1 MNYIIENASPKDKE
15 EILALYNIQKGR
27 EFCPWDEHY
36 PTMNEVEFDLSR
48 DSLFIIRDNGQI
60 IAAASIDYDEQVEEL
75 ECWSKELM
83 PGAEMSRLAVMPE
96 YQNQGIARLLL
107 KHGMTV
113 LKERGYKSIHFL
125 VNKHNIKA
133 IKSYAAI
140 EFNIVGEC
148 ELFDQPFICYE
159 KQL

>member
-27 EFCPWDEHY
+27 EFCPWDDHY
-36 PTMNEVEFDLSR
+36 PTMNEVEFDISR

-96 YQNQGIARLLL
+96 YQNQGIARL
-107 KHGMTV
+107 
-113 LKERGYKSIHFL
+113 
-125 VNKHNIKA
+125 
-133 IKSYAAI
+133 
-140 EFNIVGEC
+140 
-148 ELFDQPFICYE
+148 
-159 KQL
+159 

>member
-60 IAAASIDYDEQVEEL
+60 IAAASIDYDEQVEFL
-75 ECWSKELM
+75 KQYILM
-83 PGAEMSRLAVMPE
+83 MRENHR
-96 YQNQGIARLLL
+96 IR
-107 KHGMTV
+107 
-113 LKERGYKSIHFL
+113 KER
-125 VNKHNIKA
+125 
-133 IKSYAAI
+133 
-140 EFNIVGEC
+140 
-148 ELFDQPFICYE
+148 
-159 KQL
+159 KQQRKKNNSTI